1 MTNADTLEAP
11 AAAPEPATTEK
22 KPAARKAKK
31 NSSKKG
37 VKAPKPKKEAAAK
50 KPKAAKKE
58 TGGREPREGSKTS
71 IVLDLIKR
79 AKGATM
85 AQIIEATGWQPHS
98 VRGFISGTL
107 GKKMGLKVESS
118 KNEKGERVYKL
129 A

>member
-37 VKAPKPKKEAAAK
+37 VKAPKPKKEAAK
-50 KPKAAKKE
+50 RPKAAKKE
-58 TGGREPREGSKTS
+58 TSGREPREGSKTS
-71 IVLDLIKR
+71 IILDLIKR

-85 AQIIEATGWQPHS
+85 AQIMEATGWQTHS

-107 GKKMGLKVESS
+107 GKKMGLKVEST
-118 KNEKGERVYKL
+118 KNEKGEHVYKL